1 VVEEQNGTA
10 SVAPARVLVVGED
23 PGAASVLADMLWDLW
38 SESLVVTHAEHLGHA
53 DQELLDHGATCVLL
67 DLGPPEG
74 DRLAPLRHL
83 RATARDVPIIVL
95 CDDASEA
102 FGLRALNA
110 GAQDYLV
117 KTEVEPALL
126 SRAVRYAIERKRSEV
141 ELAHQALH
149 DPLTGL
155 PNRVLFLDRLAV
167 AMHRLQRTSTSLTV
181 MFLDV
186 DTFKATNDSLG
197 HAAGDRVL
205 IGLAGRLQA
214 LLRPMDTMARFGGDE
229 FIFLFEDLESE
240 REVVLIV
247 ERLSRTASL
256 PITLDRQELS
266 ITVSI
271 GIATAIESEIAPDDL
286 IRDADSA
293 MYRAKRQGGA
303 RFELFDDAARRR
315 AMERLELERALRQ
328 AVERS
333 ELRVHYQ
340 PRVSLDG
347 DMRLVGFEALVRW
360 EHPLRGLISPDE
372 FIGVAEDTGLI
383 VPIGQYVLETA
394 MRNVEG
400 WRRSRPGLT
409 IAVNISSRELE
420 DPGLVSTLGRALDA
434 SGADPSVL
442 CLELTEATIE
452 HNRELATTTLDAL
465 RATGVRLAIDDFG
478 TGYSSL
484 SNLKQLPVDTLKLH
498 ESFIGGLGGLGGEP
512 SDGAIVGAVVELGHA
527 MGLNVVAEGVETRSQ
542 LAQLRHLGCDGAQGF
557 LFSRPVPEDEV
568 YALLGSPS
576 WPPPPGYHARSAN
589 PDPRTVRIIGGEPN
603 LRRKRV
609 T

>member
-1 VVEEQNGTA
+1 VVEEQNRTA
-10 SVAPARVLVVGED
+10 SVAPARVLVVGDD
-23 PGAASVLADMLWDLW
+23 PGAASVMADMVRDLW
-38 SESLVVTHAEHLGHA
+38 PGSLVVEHREPLGHA
-53 DQELLDHGATCVLL
+53 DEELLDHGTTCVLL
-67 DLGPPEG
+67 HLGQPEG
-74 DRLAPLRHL
+74 DRLAPLRQL

-95 CDDASEA
+95 CDDASDE

-110 GAQDYLV
+110 GAQDCLST
-117 KTEVEPALL
+117 TELEPAVLG
-126 SRAVRYAIERKRSEV
+126 RAVRYAIERKRSEV

-167 AMHRLQRTSTSLTV
+167 ALHRLRRTSASLTV

-197 HAAGDRVL
+197 HSAGDQVL
-205 IGLAGRLQA
+205 IGLADRLQA

-240 REVVLIV
+240 REAVLIV
-247 ERLSRTASL
+247 ERLNRTASL
-256 PITLDRQELS
+256 PITLDGKELS

-271 GIATAIESEIAPDDL
+271 GIATALDSAIAPDDL

-303 RFELFDDAARRR
+303 GFELFDDASRRR
-315 AMERLELERALRQ
+315 ATERLELERALRQ

-347 DMRLVGFEALVRW
+347 EMRLVGFEALVRW
-360 EHPLRGLISPDE
+360 EHPLRGLIPPEE
-372 FIGVAEDTGLI
+372 FIAVAQDTGLI
-383 VPIGQYVLETA
+383 VPIGQYVLGEAVRTI
-394 MRNVEG
+394 EG

-420 DPGLVSTLGRALDA
+420 DPGLVRTLCGALNA

-442 CLELTEATIE
+442 CLEVTEATIE
-452 HNRELATTTLDAL
+452 GNRELATTTLNEL

-478 TGYSSL
+478 IGYSSL
-484 SNLKQLPVDTLKLH
+484 SNLKQLPLDTLNLH
-498 ESFIGGLGGLGGEP
+498 ESFIGRLGREP
-512 SDGAIVGAVVELGHA
+512 SGAAIVGAVIELGHA
-527 MGLNVVAEGVETRSQ
+527 MGLTVVAEGVETNSQ
-542 LAQLRHLGCDGAQGF
+542 LAQLRHLSCDGAQGF
-557 LFSRPVPEDEV
+557 LFSPPVPEDEV
-568 YALLGSPS
+568 DALLGSPA
-576 WPPPPGYHARSAN
+576 WPPPPEDHARSAN
-589 PDPRTVRIIGGEPN
+589 PDPRTVRITGGTPN